1 MDARFNW
8 KNETM
13 EILDKNIKK
22 YFYKL
27 AEGKT
32 YLNRTKNLETAK
44 GWITLSRNF
53 NFFDEIN
60 RKQK

>member
-53 NFFDEIN
+53 IFFNFS
-60 RKQK
+60 R